1 MLEKFKTIF
10 SLHGNPAEISL
21 GFAAGVFVSCT
32 PFLGAHTL
40 FAIAIAF
47 VFRLNKIACIAGT
60 WVNNPFTVAPIIVAS
75 YKVGSLLNGEAGDSR
90 AISHLEWRYLKAYA
104 SPVIL
109 GSVII
114 GLFAAMLAYLVC
126 YSLIVRFR
134 QNSGNYEDTA
144 GEATEEISES
154 IDNHSGSDPE
164 QPPEFRS
171 IGH

>member
-75 YKVGSLLNGEAGDSR
+75 YKVGSLLNGEAGGFQSNQPFRMALPEGLRFTCHSWERHYRPLCRDARIFSLLQPYCPVQAKQWKLR
-90 AISHLEWRYLKAYA
+90 RY
-104 SPVIL
+104 
-109 GSVII
+109 GRRGNRRDI
-114 GLFAAMLAYLVC
+114 G
-126 YSLIVRFR
+126 I
-134 QNSGNYEDTA
+134 N
-144 GEATEEISES
+144 
-154 IDNHSGSDPE
+154 
-164 QPPEFRS
+164 
-171 IGH
+171 